1 MEACHESSSM
11 DRCGYRRRHIGLYR
25 ICNRELWYVIESDGI
40 EKAARKTFGWG
51 TRQRAAGTG
60 GQVIGKLKEGLGRV
74 SGDGDLA
81 AVGLADQIGGAAK
94 GAVGSVAQAAAE
106 MMHDL
111 KR

>member
-1 MEACHESSSM
+1 MKALPWIVA
-11 DRCGYRRRHIGLYR
+11 GIGVGILAY
-25 ICNRELWYVIESDGI
+25 IAFANRELWYVIESDGI

-81 AVGLADQIGGAAK
+81 AVGLADQIGGAAR

>member
-1 MEACHESSSM
+1 MKALPWIVA
-11 DRCGYRRRHIGLYR
+11 GIGVGILAY
-25 ICNRELWYVIESDGI
+25 IAFANRELWYVIESDGI

-81 AVGLADQIGGAAK
+81 AVGLADQIGGAAR
-94 GAVGSVAQAAAE
+94 GAVGSVAQAAQ
-106 MMHDL
+106 
-111 KR
+111 R